1 MEIGI
6 GLPATIP
13 GTDGESMIEW
23 AQRAERRGFSSL
35 GVIDRLV
42 YPNYEPMISL
52 AAAASV
58 TQHIRLTTAILI
70 APLRVNSALLAKEA
84 ATLHHLSGG
93 RLVLGMAIGGREDDF
108 TGAGLQPKRRGAQ
121 LDHQLAD
128 MLDIW
133 GGQQRGHAGGI
144 GPALE
149 NGRPELII
157 GGHSRA
163 SYERSARFG
172 DGWVMGGG
180 TPDQFSDCLNSL
192 REAWSANGRSDRPRT
207 LSLCYFSLGDNARQQ
222 ADWYL
227 GDYYDWLGPEIKTAI
242 SQSAA
247 VSANMVSDYVK
258 AFSAAGCDELVMFPC
273 SKDPG
278 QVDLLAEA
286 LPSSV

>member
-13 GTDGESMIEW
+13 GTDGKSVIEW

-35 GVIDRLV
+35 GAIDRLV

-58 TQHIRLTTAILI
+58 TQRIRLTTAILI

-108 TGAGLQPKRRGAQ
+108 TGAGLQAKRRGTQ
-121 LDHQLAD
+121 LDHQLRN

-133 GGQQRGHAGGI
+133 GGQQRGYAGGI

-157 GGHSRA
+157 GGHNPGA
-163 SYERSARFG
+163 FERSARFA

-180 TPDQFSDCLNSL
+180 TPDQFSDTLNSL
-192 REAWSANGRSDRPRT
+192 RAAWSAKGRTERPRT
-207 LSLCYFSLGDNARQQ
+207 LALCYFSLGDRARQQ

-227 GDYYDWLGPEIKTAI
+227 GDYYGWLGENIKTQIA
-242 SQSAA
+242 QSAA

-258 AFSAAGCDELVMFPC
+258 AFAAVGCDELLMFPC
-273 SKDPG
+273 STDPG
-278 QVDLLAEA
+278 QVDLLADA
-286 LPSSV
+286 LPQ